1 MSAIPPGPKTVL
13 LNGIVVGEVISTGDV
28 EKDSE
33 AVRQFLKGKGLYKET
48 TRFQAMFNQAVA
60 FANTSA
66 YLYERDLR
74 RQPRNGRS
82 TAPFVVNAA
91 FGIELYLK
99 ALAQKHGLSLRG
111 HELVKLHK
119 ALPQK
124 ALLEIESV
132 TPRCAENRGL
142 TGKADFVAY
151 LKDLNNTFV
160 DWRYCY
166 ELERTGPVYIE
177 PTIFVMEVLHESC
190 RLPLGKVC
198 ITRPNRTESM
208 R

>member
-1 MSAIPPGPKTVL
+1 MSAVPPGPKTVL
-13 LNGIVVGEVISTGDV
+13 LNGIVVGEVVSTGDV
-28 EKDSE
+28 EKDTE
-33 AVRQFLKGKGLYKET
+33 AVRQFLKDKGLHRET
-48 TRFQAMFNQAVA
+48 TLFQAMFNQAVA

-74 RQPRNGRS
+74 RPPRKGVS
-82 TAPFVVNAA
+82 TVPFVVNAA
-91 FGIELYLK
+91 FSIELYLK
-99 ALAQKHGLSLRG
+99 ALAQKHGLSLKG

-119 ALPQK
+119 ALPAK

-132 TPRCAENRGL
+132 TPRCEENRGL
-142 TGKADFVAY
+142 AGKSNFAAY

-177 PTIFVMEVLHESC
+177 PAIFVMEVLHESC
-190 RLPLGKVC
+190 RLP
-198 ITRPNRTESM
+198 PAA
-208 R
+208 

>member
-1 MSAIPPGPKTVL
+1 MGAVPPGPKTVL

-28 EKDSE
+28 EEDSE
-33 AVRQFLKGKGLYKET
+33 AIRQFLKDKGLHKET
-48 TRFQAMFNQAVA
+48 TLFQAMFNQAVA

-74 RQPRNGRS
+74 RRPRKGVS
-82 TAPFVVNAA
+82 TVPFVVNAA
-91 FGIELYLK
+91 FSIELYLK
-99 ALAQKHGLSLRG
+99 ALAQKHGQSLKG

-119 ALPQK
+119 ALPAK

-142 TGKADFVAY
+142 RGKSNFAAY
-151 LKDLNNTFV
+151 LQDLNNTFV

-166 ELERTGPVYIE
+166 ELERTGAVYIE

-190 RLPLGKVC
+190 RLP
-198 ITRPNRTESM
+198 PAA
-208 R
+208 